1 MNWRRRERTA
11 RTFPSIPLAPSGWL
25 PSSAAPWLRRVLPVP
40 LLWSSLASAEPTSTG
55 FALDRYQP
63 AAPGS
68 DWFQS
73 ESLDLR
79 GKVRPGVSLVGDF
92 SYRPLVLRDAAGD
105 VLSPI
110 LRYQFFYHLS
120 ASVIL
125 AERLRLSASLPFLLY
140 SLGGRGTLADVAG
153 VPDVDVSSSDG
164 TGVGDARFA
173 IDLRLAGTY
182 GSPFTLAIGARVFAA
197 TGQEKFFASDGLPRV
212 AGRLMAAGQA
222 GLFAYATEVG
232 ITGHVERDDFLAI
245 PFGTD
250 LTFGAA
256 LGLRLLD
263 GVIHL
268 GPELHGST
276 VISDS
281 GDGLL
286 ERATTPFELAFGAKA
301 SLGQGVRLGAA
312 AGAGLTSGLGSPQL
326 RCLIAL
332 DWLLPVARR
341 VDDLPPPARDLDGDG
356 VVDELDACP
365 EVAGRARPLEAARSG
380 CPDPVD
386 SDGDRISDELDAC
399 PREAGLA
406 NADPKSHGCPPPPDT
421 DGDGI
426 VDSVDACPKLAG
438 IIQPDP
444 AQQGCPPDADRDG
457 IIDSLDACPN
467 VAGEAYAHPQRR
479 GCPRAEL
486 EQGAIQINEPVQFA
500 AGSAQILA
508 ESDAL
513 LSAIV
518 QVLIQHAEIEH
529 VVVEGHTDSSGS
541 PRSNLELS
549 RDRAAAVVKWL
560 VARGISA
567 RRLASRG
574 FGSTTPIDS
583 NDTQEGRARN
593 RRVEFRVL
601 GLKDEP
607 VVAPSR

>member
-1 MNWRRRERTA
+1 M
-11 RTFPSIPLAPSGWL
+11 L
-25 PSSAAPWLRRVLPVP
+25 P
-40 LLWSSLASAEPTSTG
+40 LLWSSLASALPTSTG

-79 GKVRPGVSLVGDF
+79 GPARPGVSLMGDF
-92 SYRPLVLRDAAGD
+92 GYRPLVLRDAAGEE
-105 VLSPI
+105 LSPI

-125 AERLRLSASLPFLLY
+125 AERLRLSASVPFLLY
-140 SLGGRGTLADVAG
+140 SLGGQGTLADVAG
-153 VPDVDVSSSDG
+153 FPDVPVSSPDG

-173 IDLRLAGTY
+173 LDLRLVGEY
-182 GSPFTLAIGARVFAA
+182 GSPFTLAVGARVFAA

-222 GLFAYATEVG
+222 ELFAYATEVG
-232 ITGHVERDDFLAI
+232 VVGHVERDDFVAI

-256 LGLRLLD
+256 VGLRLLD

-276 VISDS
+276 VVSDS
-281 GDGLL
+281 GDGFFK
-286 ERATTPFELAFGAKA
+286 RATTPLELALGAKFL
-301 SLGQGVRLGAA
+301 LGQGVRLGAA

-326 RCLIAL
+326 RGLVSL
-332 DWLLPVARR
+332 DWLPATSRAAE
-341 VDDLPPPARDLDGDG
+341 DLPPPARDLDGDG

-365 EVAGRARPLEAARSG
+365 AVAGPARPLEAARSG

-386 SDGDRISDELDAC
+386 SDGDGISDEADAC
-399 PREAGLA
+399 PRETGIAS
-406 NADPKSHGCPPPPDT
+406 ADPQRHGCPPPPDT
-421 DGDGI
+421 DADGI
-426 VDSVDACPKLAG
+426 ADSVDACPKEPG

-444 AQQGCPPDADRDG
+444 AQQGCPLDADQDG
-457 IIDSLDACPN
+457 IVDSLDACPN
-467 VAGEAYAHPQRR
+467 LAGEAYPNPKRR

-500 AGSAQILA
+500 AGSSQLLR

-513 LSAIV
+513 LAAV
-518 QVLIQHAEIEH
+518 AQLLIQHAEINH
-529 VVVEGHTDSSGS
+529 VVVEGHTDSSGP
-541 PRSNLELS
+541 PRANLKLS

-560 VARGISA
+560 VAHGISS
-567 RRLASRG
+567 RRLNSRG

-601 GLKDEP
+601 GPKDEP
-607 VVAPSR
+607 VVAPNR